1 MLNKNRVA
9 NFNRLSKSGNSEVG
23 VAMNDFPDSVIYILG
38 NHANF
43 LIAGE
48 SSVGQRANL
57 SAAQIKFLSNK
68 VNCALESDLLAKSQK
83 IILSSII
90 LSLSKLKD

>member
-23 VAMNDFPDSVIYILG
+23 VGMNDFPDSVIYVLG
-38 NHANF
+38 DHADL

-48 SSVGQRANL
+48 SSECQRADL
-57 SAAQIKFLSNK
+57 SAVQIQFLSNK
-68 VNCALESDLLAKSQK
+68 VGGALEADLLPESQQ
-83 IILSSII
+83 IILRAII
-90 LSLSKLKD
+90 LSLGQLQH